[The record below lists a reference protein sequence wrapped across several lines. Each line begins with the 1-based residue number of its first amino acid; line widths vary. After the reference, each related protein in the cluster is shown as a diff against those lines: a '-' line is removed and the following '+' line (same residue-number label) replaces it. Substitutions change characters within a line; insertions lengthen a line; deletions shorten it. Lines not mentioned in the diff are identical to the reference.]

1 MKEEHLNFLKCLS
14 VFFIGLAV
22 ATETG
27 KILGIAAVIGLIA
40 CIFDRNRFV
49 NFKSKVFNATIA
61 LFLVY
66 VGTIS
71 VIAIAQGNLHGLRM
85 IMRDFEKIVSFLIIY
100 FFIGDVKNAFVYGA
114 TGAVIGYFF
123 GEITVFYDAFCGV
136 SEYGNRY
143 GGMYGNPNGLGSILE
158 LATPFIIFSSY
169 KLRDRG
175 ILFYIS
181 LVALTCIVPC
191 LLLSGSRGAMMAIG
205 TELIIFAAIVYFRK
219 QNIKLSKFHVV
230 GVVLFIT
237 VGIVIFA
244 SSYERSYD
252 TERVLLWVS
261 SWHMFLD
268 YPIFGV
274 GFGNWAEYYKASYIS
289 PLSKEPWLPNP
300 HNLYLYLLSET
311 GIVGFIS
318 YVVMNLGMLR
328 IAAKSSL
335 RIFTD
340 EKQIINIADMYII
353 VMCGVLVHNLVD
365 TSAIFR
371 YCLLILFFYWGLFCI
386 ELRNYS
392 KIYNEI

>member
-1 MKEEHLNFLKCLS
+1 MKEEHLNLLKGLS
-14 VFFIGLAV
+14 IFFIGLAV

-40 CIFDRNRFV
+40 CIFDRNRFA
-49 NFKSKVFNATIA
+49 NFRSKVFNATIA

-71 VIAIAQGNLHGLRM
+71 IIAMAQGNWQGLRM

-100 FFIGDVKNAFVYGA
+100 IFIGNVKNAFVYGA
-114 TGAVIGYFF
+114 TGAIVGYFF
-123 GEITVFYDAFCGV
+123 GEITVFYDAFYGLN
-136 SEYGNRY
+136 EYGDRY
-143 GGMYGNPNGLGSILE
+143 GGIYGHPNGLGSILE
-158 LATPFIIFSSY
+158 LATPFIIFSAY

-175 ILFYIS
+175 ILFYFSIA
-181 LVALTCIVPC
+181 ALMCIVPC

-205 TELIIFAAIVYFRK
+205 TELIVLAAIIYFRK
-219 QNIKLSKFHVV
+219 SDIKSFRPYILGV
-230 GVVLFIT
+230 GLFIA

-244 SSYERSYD
+244 SMYGRSYD

-268 YPIFGV
+268 YPLFGV

-289 PLSKEPWLPNP
+289 PLAREPWLPNP

-311 GIVGFIS
+311 GIVGFVS
-318 YVVMNLGMLR
+318 YLVMNLGMIR
-328 IAAKSSL
+328 IAAKSSAQM
-335 RIFTD
+335 FTD
-340 EKQIINIADMYII
+340 EKHIFNIADMYII

-371 YCLLILFFYWGLFCI
+371 YSLLILFFYWGLFCI
-386 ELRNYS
+386 EFRNYS
-392 KIYNEI
+392 NSI

>member
-1 MKEEHLNFLKCLS
+1 MKEEYLNFLKCFS
-14 VFFIGLAV
+14 IFFIGLAV

-27 KILGIAAVIGLIA
+27 KILGIAAALGLIA
-40 CIFDRNRFV
+40 CILDRNRFV
-49 NFKSKVFNATIA
+49 NLKSKVFNATIA

-71 VIAIAQGNLHGLRM
+71 VIAIVQYNWQGLRM

-100 FFIGDVKNAFVYGA
+100 IFIGDVKNAFVYGA
-114 TGAVIGYFF
+114 TGAIIGYFF
-123 GEITVFYDAFCGV
+123 GEITVFYDVFYGV

-158 LATPFIIFSSY
+158 LATPFIIFSAY
-169 KLRDRG
+169 KLRDRCM
-175 ILFYIS
+175 LFYFSIA
-181 LVALTCIVPC
+181 ALMCIVPC
-191 LLLSGSRGAMMAIG
+191 LLFSGSRGAMMAVG
-205 TELIIFAAIVYFRK
+205 TELIILAAIIYLRK
-219 QNIKLSKFHVV
+219 KNIKSFKPYILGV
-230 GVVLFIT
+230 GLFIA
-237 VGIVIFA
+237 VGIVVFA
-244 SSYERSYD
+244 SMYGRSYD
-252 TERVLLWVS
+252 SERVLLWIS

-268 YPIFGV
+268 YPILGV

-289 PLSKEPWLPNP
+289 PLAKEPWLPNP

-311 GIVGFIS
+311 GIVGFVS
-318 YVVMNLGMLR
+318 YLVMNLGMLR
-328 IAAKSSL
+328 IAAKSSAKM
-335 RIFTD
+335 FTY
-340 EKQIINIADMYII
+340 EKHVFNIADMYII

-392 KIYNEI
+392 DRI